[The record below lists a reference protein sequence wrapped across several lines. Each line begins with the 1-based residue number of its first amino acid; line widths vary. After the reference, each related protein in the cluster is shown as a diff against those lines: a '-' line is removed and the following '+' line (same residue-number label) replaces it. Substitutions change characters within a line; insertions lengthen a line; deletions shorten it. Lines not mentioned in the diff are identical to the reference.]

1 MPGGK
6 FLAPYPGTS
15 LTGLDMDHPTVT
27 TVSLRLAVR
36 RLAEIS
42 CGTAPTSVRVAV
54 MPSGADRTYAV
65 LIPFEY
71 RAEVHHY
78 LAEHTSVPIPA
89 DGGALVLSSD
99 QALALIDLA
108 YRRELEPAPLCEQ
121 KGPVSA

>member
-1 MPGGK
+1 
-6 FLAPYPGTS
+6 
-15 LTGLDMDHPTVT
+15 MDRPTVT
-27 TVSLRLAVR
+27 TVSLRLAIR

-54 MPSGADRTYAV
+54 MPSGADRTYAI

-78 LAEHTSVPIPA
+78 LAEHTSVPIPV
-89 DGGALVLSSD
+89 DGGALILTSD
-99 QALALIDLA
+99 QALLVVDLA
-108 YRRELEPAPLCEQ
+108 YRSGLETARLCEH